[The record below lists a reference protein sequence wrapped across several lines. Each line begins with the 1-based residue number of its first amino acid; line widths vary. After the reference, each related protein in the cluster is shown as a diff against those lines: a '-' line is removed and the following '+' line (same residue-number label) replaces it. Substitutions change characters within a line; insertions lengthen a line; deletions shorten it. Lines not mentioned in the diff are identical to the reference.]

1 MNVVLVFPV
10 ALALAMDAFAVSVGL
25 SVAQKGLK
33 RNQTLRLAFH
43 FGFFQFLMP
52 LIGWLAGL
60 SFMDS
65 IRDVDHWVAFA
76 FLFIIGCKM
85 VYEAVRGKDKLREAA
100 GDQTKGLSLFLLSIA
115 TSIDAFAVGISF
127 AALEMN
133 ILYPSLV
140 IGIVAFLLT
149 LLGTSIGPVLGKA
162 VGRRA
167 ELLGGFILVLIGIKI
182 IIDHT
187 F

>member
-1 MNVVLVFPV
+1 MNIFLVLPV

-33 RNQTLRLAFH
+33 RDQILRLAFH
-43 FGFFQFLMP
+43 FGFFQFVMP

-65 IRDVDHWVAFA
+65 IRDVDHWVASVL
-76 FLFIIGCKM
+76 LFIIGCKM
-85 VYEAVRGKDKLREAA
+85 VYEAVRGREKLREAV
-100 GDQTKGLSLFLLSIA
+100 GDPTRGLTLILLSIA

-127 AALEMN
+127 AALETN
-133 ILYPSLV
+133 ILWPSIV
-140 IGIVAFLLT
+140 IGMVAFLLT

-167 ELLGGFILVLIGIKI
+167 ELLGGLILILIGIKI

>member
-1 MNVVLVFPV
+1 MNVVLVLPV

-43 FGFFQFLMP
+43 FGFFQFVMP
-52 LIGWLAGL
+52 IIGWLAGL

-65 IRDVDHWVAFA
+65 IRDVDHWVASA
-76 FLFIIGCKM
+76 LLFIIGCKM
-85 VYEAVRGKDKLREAA
+85 VYEAVRGREKLREGA
-100 GDQTKGLSLFLLSIA
+100 GDPTRGLTLVLLSIA
-115 TSIDAFAVGISF
+115 TSIDAFAVGISL
-127 AALEMN
+127 AALRMN

-140 IGIVAFLLT
+140 IGIIAFLLT
-149 LLGTSIGPVLGKA
+149 LLGTSIGPVLGKT

-167 ELLGGFILVLIGIKI
+167 ELLGGLVLILIGIKI

-187 F
+187 L